1 RWFPRLSISVLE
13 PMTITELVARN
24 PDQSS
29 NTNALFD
36 RFAEARLF
44 GSDLNRGLFLAMRD
58 AADRVGA
65 SHPIVEDVISGAL
78 SYRKLFIG
86 ARVLGRRFEAV
97 T

>member
-1 RWFPRLSISVLE
+1 
-13 PMTITELVARN
+13 
-24 PDQSS
+24 
-29 NTNALFD
+29 
-36 RFAEARLF
+36 
-44 GSDLNRGLFLAMRD
+44 RD

-97 T
+97 TAPGEAVGLLLPNTNGVVLSLIGLLSAS